1 MTVDPAADLF
11 RPARPRRAFD
21 EIITQ
26 VGQFIE
32 DGHLSPGDRLPPERV
47 LAVRFAVGRNT
58 VRGIAQLSDTASIL
72 RG

>member
-26 VGQFIE
+26 VGQLIE

-47 LAVRFAVGRNT
+47 LAERFALAETPFAGLHNCF
-58 VRGIAQLSDTASIL
+58 DTASIL